1 MAVRGGAAAIRPA
14 KLLAVEGEMAN
25 AIYIDK
31 RVAGTSGRYV
41 ARIAGVGGEAELRFT
56 VRGPSL
62 ISADHTEA
70 PASMRG
76 TGAASALVEHMIG
89 DVHANGLKIVPV
101 CPYVL
106 AQYRRHPEWSD
117 VMTSGPLAV

>member
-1 MAVRGGAAAIRPA
+1 MN
-14 KLLAVEGEMAN
+14 N
-25 AIYIDK
+25 AISIEK
-31 RVAGTSGRYV
+31 RVTGTSGRYV
-41 ARIAGVGGEAELRFT
+41 GRIAGVDGEAELRFT

-76 TGAASALVEHMIG
+76 TGAPTALVEHMIG
-89 DVHANGLKIVPV
+89 DARASGFKIIPI

-106 AQYRRHPEWSD
+106 AQYKRHPEWSD
-117 VMTSGPLAV
+117 VMASAV

>member
-1 MAVRGGAAAIRPA
+1 M
-14 KLLAVEGEMAN
+14 EGEMTGATS
-25 AIYIDK
+25 IEK

-41 ARIAGVGGEAELRFT
+41 ARIAGVDGEAELRFT

-76 TGAASALVEHMIG
+76 TRAALALVEHMIADARSSG
-89 DVHANGLKIVPV
+89 FKIIPV

-106 AQYRRHPEWSD
+106 AQYKRHPEWSD
-117 VMTSGPLAV
+117 VITSAPTAA

>member
-1 MAVRGGAAAIRPA
+1 MTGSISI
-14 KLLAVEGEMAN
+14 E
-25 AIYIDK
+25 K
-31 RVAGTSGRYV
+31 RLDGTSGRYV
-41 ARIAGVGGEAELRFT
+41 GRIDGLDGEAALRFT

-76 TGAASALVEHMIG
+76 TGAALAIVEYMVG
-89 DVHANGLKIVPV
+89 DARTNGFKIIPI

-106 AQYRRHPEWSD
+106 AQYRKHPEWSD
-117 VMTSGPLAV
+117 VIAPGPSAD

>member
-1 MAVRGGAAAIRPA
+1 MTSAIGI
-14 KLLAVEGEMAN
+14 E
-25 AIYIDK
+25 K
-31 RVAGTSGRYV
+31 RVDGTSGRYV
-41 ARIAGVGGEAELRFT
+41 GRIDGVDGEAELRFT

-76 TGAASALVEHMIG
+76 TGAAMALVEHMIG
-89 DVHANGLKIVPV
+89 DARAGGFKIVPV

-106 AQYRRHPEWSD
+106 AQYRKHPEWSD
-117 VMTSGPLAV
+117 VIASAASAS

>member
-1 MAVRGGAAAIRPA
+1 MDGRRN
-14 KLLAVEGEMAN
+14 N
-25 AIYIDK
+25 AISIET

-41 ARIAGVGGEAELRFT
+41 GRIDGVDGEAELIFT

-70 PASMRG
+70 PANMRG
-76 TGAASALVEHMIG
+76 TGVAMALVEHMIG
-89 DVHANGLKIVPV
+89 DARASGFKIVPI

-106 AQYRRHPEWSD
+106 AQFRKHPEWSD
-117 VMTSGPLAV
+117 VITSAASDQNKET